1 MAAFILGIGRVGARP
16 PRFGS
21 NLIANT
27 TQSQFRIVSH
37 CSISALSIMSL
48 FDPHR
53 RNFLRVAGAAAGA
66 TLLSPSGLLSQSA
79 TASDEGTASQSE
91 GPTDYTLTIAT
102 KPIELAPNRIISVTA
117 YNGQFP
123 GPLLRFK
130 EGKRVTVDIRNETDT
145 PEQLHWHGQLVAP
158 DVDGAA
164 EEGTPFIPPHG
175 SRRISFVPGP
185 SGFRFY
191 HTHVR
196 AGANLA
202 AGQYSGLV
210 GPVYIEPKQHP
221 GNYDREVFLT
231 LKEFQ
236 PTLSRGGDMAMD
248 FLAPAQTVSTLKD
261 AGESKM
267 KASLAKGTP
276 HGYEVGYDSFTI
288 NGRMLG
294 HGEPVRVKQGER
306 VLFHILNGSAGE
318 IRSLALPG
326 HTFSVIAMDGN
337 PLPKPVRVP
346 VLWLGTAERISAI
359 VEMDHPGVWIMGD
372 LADDDRHHGMGIV
385 VEYGGSKGKPQWLP
399 PKPFKWNYAH
409 FGSPGTSAQPDEVFD
424 MLFEKQNAALDGFNQ
439 WTINGVA
446 YPMEQMMAKPSFHLH
461 EGKRYRI
468 HMRNASDDIH
478 PIHLHRHSF
487 ELTRIAGQPTSGV
500 VKDVVMVG
508 GYQEAEIDFVANN
521 PGLTL
526 FHCHQQL
533 HMDFGFM
540 SLFAYV

>member
-1 MAAFILGIGRVGARP
+1 MTRENQTV
-16 PRFGS
+16 S
-21 NLIANT
+21 
-27 TQSQFRIVSH
+27 QSQ
-37 CSISALSIMSL
+37 
-48 FDPHR
+48 DP
-53 RNFLRVAGAAAGA
+53 A
-66 TLLSPSGLLSQSA
+66 
-79 TASDEGTASQSE
+79 
-91 GPTDYTLTIAT
+91 DYTLTIAT
-102 KPIELAPNRIISVTA
+102 TPVELAPNRIVSITT

-123 GPLLRFK
+123 GPLLRLK
-130 EGKRVTVDIRNETDT
+130 EGERVTVDVLNHTDT
-145 PEQLHWHGQLVAP
+145 PEQLHWHGQFLST

-175 SRRISFVPGP
+175 RRRISFVPRP

-202 AGQYSGLV
+202 MGQYSGLV
-210 GPVYIEPKQHP
+210 GPVYIDPKQHA

-236 PTLSRGGDMAMD
+236 PTFSRGGDMAMD
-248 FLAPAQTVSTLKD
+248 FLSPAQTVPELKN

-267 KASLAKGTP
+267 TASLAKGMP

-294 HGEPVRVKQGER
+294 DGEPIRVKQGQR
-306 VLFHILNGSAGE
+306 ILFHVLNGSAGE

-326 HTFSVIAMDGN
+326 HSFSLIAMDGN
-337 PLPKPVRVP
+337 PLPKPVSVP
-346 VLWLGTAERISAI
+346 GLWLGTAERISAI
-359 VEMDHPGVWIMGD
+359 VEMTHPGVWVMGD

-385 VEYGGSKGKPQWLP
+385 VEYAGYKGKPQWLA
-399 PKPFKWNYAH
+399 PKPFKWNYAR
-409 FGSPGTSAQPDEVFD
+409 FGNASITSAQPDEIFD
-424 MLFEKQNAALDGFNQ
+424 MTFEKQNAALDGFNQ

-446 YPMEQMMAKPSFHLH
+446 YPPEQMMATPAFHLH

-468 HMRNASDDIH
+468 RMHNASDDIH

-487 ELTRIAGQPTSGV
+487 ELTRIAGLPTSGV
-500 VKDVVMVG
+500 IKDVVMLG

-533 HMDFGFM
+533 HMDFGFRT
-540 SLFAYV
+540 LFDYV

>member
-1 MAAFILGIGRVGARP
+1 
-16 PRFGS
+16 
-21 NLIANT
+21 
-27 TQSQFRIVSH
+27 
-37 CSISALSIMSL
+37 MSL
-48 FDPHR
+48 FHLSR
-53 RNFLRVAGAAAGA
+53 RNFLRAAGA
-66 TLLSPSGLLSQSA
+66 SAASRLLSPTTLLSQSS
-79 TASDEGTASQSE
+79 TANA
-91 GPTDYTLTIAT
+91 DYTLTIAT
-102 KPIELAPNRIISVTA
+102 TPLELAPNRIISVTT

-123 GPLLRFK
+123 GPLLRLK
-130 EGKRVTVDIRNETDT
+130 EGERVTVDVHNQTDT
-145 PEQLHWHGQLVAP
+145 PEQLHWHGQFVSTL
-158 DVDGAA
+158 VDGAA
-164 EEGTPFIPPHG
+164 EEGTPFIPPRG

-185 SGFRFY
+185 SGLRFY

-196 AGANLA
+196 AGADLA

-210 GPVYIEPKQHP
+210 GPVYIEPKQHA
-221 GNYDREVFLT
+221 GDYDREVFLT

-248 FLAPAQTVSTLKD
+248 FLVPAQTVPALRD

-267 KASLAKGTP
+267 NASLAKGMP
-276 HGYEVGYDSFTI
+276 HGYEVGYDAFTI

-337 PLPKPVRVP
+337 LLPRPVRVP

-359 VEMDHPGVWIMGD
+359 VEMNHPGVWVMGD

-385 VEYGGSKGKPQWLP
+385 VEYAGYKGKPQWLP
-399 PKPFKWNYAH
+399 PKPFKWNYSQ
-409 FGSPGTSAQPDEVFD
+409 FGNIDFISPQPDETFD

-446 YPMEQMMAKPSFHLH
+446 YPMDQMMTTPSFHLRK
-461 EGKRYRI
+461 GKRYRI
-468 HMRNASDDIH
+468 RMRNASDDIH

-500 VKDVVMVG
+500 FKDVVMVG
-508 GYQEAEIDFVANN
+508 GYQEAEIDFIADN

-540 SLFAYV
+540 TLFGYV